1 MRTRRGAIGTA
12 VAGLPI
18 ATLLTLPVPASAHAL
33 HGDVDAPLP
42 LAAYLVGAAIAVGLS
57 FVFVAISDG
66 SPAPERPPGR
76 LRTVPRWARLGL
88 RAVGLA
94 AWSWVVLQTL
104 TGGDSDAEVASIVL
118 WVFGWVGLA
127 VVSALLGP
135 AWSWLDPFST
145 LRDLV
150 SWLGRRLGLGTSGR
164 DADAARAGEP
174 KTMAWP
180 ARVAAWPAA
189 FLLAVFVWLELAA
202 KVGAGRPLGL
212 VLVGYTALTLI
223 GMARW
228 GRDRWRKHAE
238 VFSVWFGLLGRLAP
252 YGLEGPAESGQLRR
266 RGFGSA
272 LADSPWSMSLLA
284 VVAIGA
290 GSVIWDGVSQ
300 MQPFANLVGSPG
312 LLGETLLLGGF
323 LVLLVW
329 LVLRVASRVGMAAM
343 GAGLVPVATGYL
355 VAHYLGYLLVEGQ
368 RIVVALSDPLQQGW
382 DLLGTAAWEPRDDW
396 LATSMLWTIQVA
408 AVVLGH
414 VTGAWLG
421 HSAVRR
427 ERQDGRH
434 VSQWPLAALMISL
447 TVLALWSLGQNLVFV
462 PEVGPT
468 VTSWASRSAGG

>member
-1 MRTRRGAIGTA
+1 MRTRRAALGAAA
-12 VAGLPI
+12 VVGLPLAQLLMRP
-18 ATLLTLPVPASAHAL
+18 ATTAAHAL

-42 LAAYLVGAAIAVGLS
+42 LEAYLVGAAIAVGLS
-57 FVFVAISDG
+57 FAFVAISDG

-76 LRTVPRWARLGL
+76 LRTLPRWAPLGL

-94 AWSWVVLQTL
+94 AWTWVVLQAIA
-104 TGGDSDAEVASIVL
+104 GGDSDAEVASLIL

-127 VVSALLGP
+127 LVSALLGP

-145 LRDLV
+145 LHDLGA
-150 SWLGRRLGLGTSGR
+150 WLGRRLGLRAPGR
-164 DADAARAGEP
+164 RLGLRS
-174 KTMAWP
+174 P
-180 ARVAAWPAA
+180 ARVAWPPRLAAWPAA
-189 FLLAVFVWLELAA
+189 GLLVCFVWLELVA
-202 KVGAGRPLGL
+202 KVSGGRPLGL
-212 VLVGYTALTLI
+212 ALIAYSIVTLA
-223 GMARW
+223 GMAW
-228 GRDRWRKHAE
+228 FGRDRWRSHGE

-252 YGLEGPAESGQLRR
+252 YGLEGPAEDGRLRR

-272 LADSPWSMSLLA
+272 LADSPWSASLLA

-300 MQPFANLVGSPG
+300 TQPFADLVGSPS
-312 LLGETLLLGGF
+312 LPGETLLLGGF
-323 LVLLVW
+323 LALLVW

-382 DLLGTAAWEPRDDW
+382 DLLGTAAWEPRDEW
-396 LATSMLWTIQVA
+396 LATSTLWTVQVA

-427 ERQDGRH
+427 ERQAGRQ

-462 PEVGPT
+462 PEMGPA
-468 VTSWASRSAGG
+468 VTSSAGWSAAG